1 MSRKRKIRRGIQSAA
16 LVVAVLAFLQRLLVP
31 KYAVTAPEG
40 AMVAEYYPEVKD
52 HDVIFIGDCEL
63 YENISPMV
71 LWEQYGINSY
81 IRGSAQQLIW
91 QSYYLAEETFS
102 YETPKVVVFS
112 VLSMKYGTPQREAY
126 NRMTLDRMRW
136 SPYKADA
143 IWASMTQE
151 EHFIEYV
158 FPLLRYHSRW
168 SELTWED
175 IRYFWKGK
183 KITHNGYYMRL
194 DVRPAAFIP
203 PGKHLEDYSFSFRA
217 WDYLE
222 RLRILCQEKGV
233 MLVLVKA
240 PSLYP
245 YWYEEWDDQ
254 INAYARR
261 YGLKYYNLLDA
272 AEEIGLDYSKDTYD
286 GGLHLNLYGAEKLSV
301 YLGNLLAED
310 CGLLSRR
317 GEEAL
322 EQRWAEKR
330 KRYQEEILQQTKQYE
345 LEESKNETVE

>member
-1 MSRKRKIRRGIQSAA
+1 
-16 LVVAVLAFLQRLLVP
+16 
-31 KYAVTAPEG
+31 
-40 AMVAEYYPEVKD
+40 
-52 HDVIFIGDCEL
+52 
-63 YENISPMV
+63 
-71 LWEQYGINSY
+71 
-81 IRGSAQQLIW
+81 
-91 QSYYLAEETFS
+91 
-102 YETPKVVVFS
+102 
-112 VLSMKYGTPQREAY
+112 
-126 NRMTLDRMRW
+126 
-136 SPYKADA
+136 
-143 IWASMTQE
+143 
-151 EHFIEYV
+151 
-158 FPLLRYHSRW
+158 
-168 SELTWED
+168 
-175 IRYFWKGK
+175 
-183 KITHNGYYMRL
+183 
-194 DVRPAAFIP
+194 
-203 PGKHLEDYSFSFRA
+203 
-217 WDYLE
+217 
-222 RLRILCQEKGV
+222 

-261 YGLKYYNLLDA
+261 YGLKYYNLLEA